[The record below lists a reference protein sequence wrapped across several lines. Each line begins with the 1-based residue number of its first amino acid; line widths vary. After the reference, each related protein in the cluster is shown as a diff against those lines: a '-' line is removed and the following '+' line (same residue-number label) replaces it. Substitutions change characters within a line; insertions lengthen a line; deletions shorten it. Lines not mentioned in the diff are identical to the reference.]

1 MHRHGDIVLALEEGL
16 LSAEVRAILQHYRAV
31 VYVLPGTLCSR
42 STSSMFCG
50 SEAERVPAS
59 MFR

>member
-1 MHRHGDIVLALEEGL
+1 VLALEEGL

>member
-1 MHRHGDIVLALEEGL
+1 MLALEEGL

-31 VYVLPGTLCSR
+31 VYVLPDTLCSR